1 MQRLRQLL
9 VRIHDREFRCRNKQ
23 FVVGT
28 FDLID
33 IVIGRVN
40 LLERFDRLPH
50 RLPRLLIEIDGA
62 VLLGFES
69 TDDLVKVDVDIVRN
83 RALEIRRKGVP
94 DQTPVSRVDYRAEEL
109 RERQVPHGSTLDR
122 LVRRR
127 HSRKRI
133 AERQR
138 VRREGL
144 PFLRAQRVHMQ
155 AEVDQEP
162 QLRPSPNTKRRST
175 VESPHTSH

>member
-1 MQRLRQLL
+1 MQRVRQLL
-9 VRIHDREFRCRNKQ
+9 VRIHDGEFRCRKKQ
-23 FVVGT
+23 FVVGI

-40 LLERFDRLPH
+40 LLGRCDRLPH
-50 RLPRLLIEIDGA
+50 RLPRLLVEIDGA

-109 RERQVPHGSTLDR
+109 REFASSKCANSG
-122 LVRRR
+122 
-127 HSRKRI
+127 I
-133 AERQR
+133 A
-138 VRREGL
+138 
-144 PFLRAQRVHMQ
+144 
-155 AEVDQEP
+155 
-162 QLRPSPNTKRRST
+162 PSLAPANCT
-175 VESPHTSH
+175 VSFSKKLLS

>member
-1 MQRLRQLL
+1 MQRVRQLL
-9 VRIHDREFRCRNKQ
+9 VRIHDGEFRCRNEQ
-23 FVVGT
+23 FVVGI

-40 LLERFDRLPH
+40 LLGRFDRLPH
-50 RLPRLLIEIDGA
+50 RLPRLLVEIDGA

-109 RERQVPHGSTLDR
+109 RERQVPHGGTLGR
-122 LVRRR
+122 IVQYR
-127 HSRKRI
+127 HSRQHI
-133 AERQR
+133 SERQR
-138 VRREGL
+138 GRREG
-144 PFLRAQRVHMQ
+144 PVLRAQRVHMQ
-155 AEVDQEP
+155 AEVDQDP
-162 QLRPSPNTKRRST
+162 QLRPSPNIKRRST
-175 VESPHTSH
+175 VESSHRGG